1 MASWKQVSGHI
12 GYLDTALCPDQ
23 ISEYLTQRV
32 GFFLC
37 GQLVAVEDLKRV
49 DILMV
54 SPRVVFAGIVG
65 AIENTFLP
73 KIFELELGIAA
84 FNQLNHWSFDLDA
97 FGVIIPIRGGTGKK
111 TTR

>member
-1 MASWKQVSGHI
+1 MASWKQVSDHI
-12 GYLDTALCPDQ
+12 GYLDTALCPVQ

-32 GFFLC
+32 GLFLC
-37 GQLVAVEDLKRV
+37 RQLVAVEDLKWV

-54 SPRVVFAGIVG
+54 SLWVVFAGVVG

-73 KIFELELGIAA
+73 KIFELALGVAA

-97 FGVIIPIRGGTGKK
+97 FGVIPIRGGTGKK
-111 TTR
+111 NY

>member
-1 MASWKQVSGHI
+1 
-12 GYLDTALCPDQ
+12 
-23 ISEYLTQRV
+23 
-32 GFFLC
+32 
-37 GQLVAVEDLKRV
+37 
-49 DILMV
+49 MV

-73 KIFELELGIAA
+73 KIFELELGVAA